1 MAEQFAH
8 AQSTLDR
15 LDVLQSARRPKLMTA
30 DPAAMLEAATQA
42 ARAAGGEL
50 MQRLA
55 GTLDI
60 RWKTYQGETTV
71 VTDADMAADRAI
83 REVLLARFPDHV
95 ILSEEVP
102 HDDFFGPDVWVID
115 PLDGTDNYSRGQ
127 PQFCVSVAHATHG
140 RIDVG
145 VIFDPVRDELF
156 TATSDGPAECNGATV
171 RVTDRDDPAISAVAW
186 AQAGASPEDSKR
198 LREALPAAAAVFHR
212 VRLTGSA
219 ALEMVWVAAG
229 RFDGALLGNVKWWD
243 QAAATLIV
251 ERAGG
256 RATDVYGRPMG
267 PDSRRCVLS
276 NGRIH
281 QAMLDLAHAHDL
293 HLAFPLPA
301 D

>member
-1 MAEQFAH
+1 
-8 AQSTLDR
+8 
-15 LDVLQSARRPKLMTA
+15 MTA
-30 DPAAMLEAATQA
+30 DPAAMLEAATLA

-55 GTLDI
+55 GAIDI
-60 RWKTYQGETTV
+60 RWKTYQGERTV
-71 VTDADMAADRAI
+71 VTDADMAADAAI
-83 REVLLARFPDHV
+83 REVIMARFPDHV
-95 ILSEEVP
+95 ILSEEAP
-102 HDDFFGPDVWVID
+102 HDDILGPDVWVID

-156 TATSDGPAECNGATV
+156 TATADGPAACNGATV

-186 AQAGASPEDSKR
+186 AQAGASPEDTKR
-198 LREALPAAAAVFHR
+198 LGEALPAAAAVFHR

-219 ALEMVWVAAG
+219 ALEMAWVAAG

-267 PDSRRCVLS
+267 PDSRRCVFS

-281 QAMLDLAHAHDL
+281 QAMLDLAHAQGL
-293 HLAFPLPA
+293 HLAFPPPG

>member
-1 MAEQFAH
+1 
-8 AQSTLDR
+8 
-15 LDVLQSARRPKLMTA
+15 
-30 DPAAMLEAATQA
+30 MLEAAIDA
-42 ARAAGGEL
+42 ARAAGDEL
-50 MQRLA
+50 VRRLV
-55 GTLDI
+55 GVIDI

-83 REVLLARFPDHV
+83 REVLLARFPGHV

-102 HDDFFGPDVWVID
+102 HDDTLGPDVWVID

-127 PQFCVSVAHATHG
+127 PQFCVSVAHASHG
-140 RIDVG
+140 RVDVG

-156 TATSDGPAECNGATV
+156 TATSDGSAECNGTTV
-171 RVTDRDDPAISAVAW
+171 RVTDRDDPAESAVAW
-186 AQAGASPEDSKR
+186 AQAGMSREDSQR
-198 LREALPAAAAVFHR
+198 LHVALAAAASTFHR

-219 ALEMVWVAAG
+219 ALEMAWVGAG

-243 QAAATLIV
+243 QAAASLIV

-256 RATDVYGRPMG
+256 RATDIYWRPMG
-267 PDSRRCVLS
+267 PDSRRCVIS

-281 QAMLDLAHAHDL
+281 QAMIELAHAHDL
-293 HLAFPLPA
+293 HVAFPPPG

>member
-1 MAEQFAH
+1 
-8 AQSTLDR
+8 
-15 LDVLQSARRPKLMTA
+15 MTA

-83 REVLLARFPDHV
+83 RDVLLARFPDHV

-102 HDDFFGPDVWVID
+102 HDDIHGPDVWVID

-156 TATSDGPAECNGATV
+156 AATSDGPAECNGATV

-186 AQAGASPEDSKR
+186 AQATAEMAGSSRSVTRTVAPLHSAGPSEV
-198 LREALPAAAAVFHR
+198 AANSSSR
-212 VRLTGSA
+212 TGSKITPTS
-219 ALEMVWVAAG
+219 MRPWVAC
-229 RFDGALLGNVKWWD
+229 
-243 QAAATLIV
+243 ATLTQNWGWPR
-251 ERAGG
+251 E
-256 RATDVYGRPMG
+256 
-267 PDSRRCVLS
+267 
-276 NGRIH
+276 
-281 QAMLDLAHAHDL
+281 
-293 HLAFPLPA
+293 
-301 D
+301 

>member
-1 MAEQFAH
+1 
-8 AQSTLDR
+8 
-15 LDVLQSARRPKLMTA
+15 MTA

-60 RWKTYQGETTV
+60 RWKTYQGERTV

-83 REVLLARFPDHV
+83 REVLLARFPGHV
-95 ILSEEVP
+95 ILSEEAP
-102 HDDFFGPDVWVID
+102 HDDILGPDVWVVD

-127 PQFCVSVAHATHG
+127 PQFCVSVAHASHG
-140 RIDVG
+140 RVDVG

-156 TATSDGPAECNGATV
+156 AATSEGPAECNGATV
-171 RVTDRDDPAISAVAW
+171 RVTDRDDPATAAVAW
-186 AQAGASPEDSKR
+186 AQAGASPEDTQR
-198 LREALPAAAAVFHR
+198 LRAALPAAASIFHR

-219 ALEMVWVAAG
+219 ALEMAWVAAG

-243 QAAATLIV
+243 QAAASLIV

-267 PDSRRCVLS
+267 PDSRRCLVS

-281 QAMLDLAHAHDL
+281 QAMIDLAHTHDL
-293 HLAFPLPA
+293 HLAFPPPQV
-301 D
+301 DPSI

>member
-1 MAEQFAH
+1 
-8 AQSTLDR
+8 
-15 LDVLQSARRPKLMTA
+15 
-30 DPAAMLEAATQA
+30 MLEAATQA
-42 ARAAGGEL
+42 ARAAGDEL
-50 MQRLA
+50 MQRLG
-55 GTLDI
+55 GTVDV

-102 HDDFFGPDVWVID
+102 HDDTLEPDVWVID

-127 PQFCVSVAHATHG
+127 PQFCVSVAHAAHG
-140 RIDVG
+140 RVDVG
-145 VIFDPVRDELF
+145 AIFDPVRGEMF
-156 TATSDGPAECNGATV
+156 TATADGPAECNGATV
-171 RVTDRDDPAISAVAW
+171 RVTDRDDPAESAVAW
-186 AQAGASPEDSKR
+186 AQAGVSSEDSKR
-198 LREALPAAAAVFHR
+198 LRVALAAAASTFHR

-219 ALEMVWVAAG
+219 ALEMAWVAAG

-243 QAAATLIV
+243 QAAASLIV

-256 RATDVYGRPMG
+256 RATDIYWRPMG

-281 QAMLDLAHAHDL
+281 QAMIELAHAHGL
-293 HLAFPLPA
+293 HLAFPPPG